1 MATASIVSAV
11 TSRRQVHKLD
21 GKVALITGG
30 ASGIG
35 ECTAKLFSEHGAKVA
50 IADIQDEQG
59 HSVVN
64 SIGPSNSTFIH
75 CDVTN
80 EDHVKNAV
88 DKTVS
93 TYGKLDIMFN
103 NAGTF
108 DHPKPRIIDNEKSDF
123 ERVLSVNVTGVFL
136 GMKHAAR
143 VMVPA
148 RRGTIISTA
157 SLCSGMGGAASHA
170 YTCSKHAIVGL
181 TRNLAVELG
190 QFGIRVNC
198 LSPYALAT
206 PLANE
211 FMGLD
216 DEGIEQATNFMA
228 NLKGTTLRVDDVA
241 NTALFLASDEAK
253 LEGKV
258 ALITGGAS
266 GIGECTAKLFSKY
279 VDKAVS
285 TYGKLDIMFN
295 NAGTFDHPKP
305 RIIDNEKSDFERVL
319 SVNITGVFLGM
330 KHAARVMVPA
340 QRGTIISTSSL
351 TSRLGGASSHAYSCS
366 KHAVVGLTRNL
377 AVELGQFGIRV
388 NCLSPYALATPLAKE
403 FLGLDDEGFEQAAKF
418 MGNLKGTTLRVDD
431 VVACANFSGK

>member
-1 MATASIVSAV
+1 MATASIVSAF
-11 TSRRQVHKLD
+11 TRRQISLLE
-21 GKVALITGG
+21 GKIALITGG

-35 ECTAKLFSEHGAKVA
+35 ECTAKLFSKHGAKVA

-88 DKTVS
+88 DKVVS
-93 TYGKLDIMFN
+93 NYGKLDIMFN

-123 ERVLSVNVTGVFL
+123 ERVMSINVTGVFL

-143 VMVPA
+143 VMVPT

-157 SLCSGMGGAASHA
+157 SLSSGLGGAATHA

-206 PLANE
+206 PLAKG
-211 FMGLD
+211 FLGLD
-216 DEGIEQATNFMA
+216 DEALEQAMNYMA
-228 NLKGTTLRVDDVA
+228 NLKGTTLKVDDVA
-241 NTALFLASDEAK
+241 QRLFPASDEAK
-253 LEGKV
+253 YVSGQNLF
-258 ALITGGAS
+258 IDGGF
-266 GIGECTAKLFSKY
+266 GIVNSAIKLFEYPES
-279 VDKAVS
+279 
-285 TYGKLDIMFN
+285 
-295 NAGTFDHPKP
+295 
-305 RIIDNEKSDFERVL
+305 
-319 SVNITGVFLGM
+319 
-330 KHAARVMVPA
+330 
-340 QRGTIISTSSL
+340 
-351 TSRLGGASSHAYSCS
+351 
-366 KHAVVGLTRNL
+366 
-377 AVELGQFGIRV
+377 
-388 NCLSPYALATPLAKE
+388 
-403 FLGLDDEGFEQAAKF
+403 
-418 MGNLKGTTLRVDD
+418 
-431 VVACANFSGK
+431 